1 MQHTQNYQLSRWEKD
16 DRIMME
22 DFNADN
28 EKIDAALKAANDRID
43 IKADAAALSDET
55 GARTAADSSFAGQL
69 AELAANLGV
78 HGYNCRIATGS
89 YVGTGGYGE
98 SNPNSLSFNMNPLI
112 VVIASR
118 SASEAGLLVAP
129 VTGALFYSG
138 YTRSLEVTWSGKTV
152 SWYTSTTTNAALAQL
167 NSSNTTYYWV
177 ALGYDDE

>member
-28 EKIDAALKAANDRID
+28 ETIDAALKAN
-43 IKADAAALSDET
+43 ADAVSALEVGKVDTATFADLQAAVS
-55 GARTAADSSFAGQL
+55 A
-69 AELAANLGV
+69 LAANLGV
-78 HGYNCRIATGS
+78 HGHNCRIATGS
-89 YVGTGGYGE
+89 YRGNGTYGE

-129 VTGALFYSG
+129 VTGALFYNG
-138 YTRSLEVTWSGKTV
+138 YTRSLVVTWSGKTV